1 MKFTDLIMA
10 IMTGGL
16 LLSGWYM
23 SNRAVDGPDWDG
35 RLQGLSFS
43 PYHYDQSPIDG
54 YEPSLAQIEADLALL
69 SSRAAAVRT
78 YSTTGVLREVPRIA
92 GKFGLRV
99 MAGAWIGDGPA
110 RDSMELDALLAIDR
124 EVPNVDRLIVGNEA
138 LLREEIDVPTLI
150 SYLERVQTATNT
162 PVSTSEPWHVWI
174 KHPELA
180 AHVDFIAVH
189 ILPFWEGVPVDSA
202 LEHIMLRYEELREA
216 FPDKRIVLTEIGWP
230 SDGLQ
235 RGQAVP
241 SLANQAW
248 LIRNFLIEAKIRQID
263 YFVIEAFDQPWKEA
277 IESGVGAYWGI
288 YDADRQP
295 KFSWDQPVRDNP
307 NWPYYAAVAAT
318 LGLALTLALLKRRGW
333 LQGGGRLVLLVLAQ
347 LVTTAAVMV
356 AFAFD
361 GLYLTQFDMAVLS
374 VLGPAAFLLLLI
386 VLTEGLELSEC
397 LSLRRR
403 GGRGSGTPEAMAT
416 LPKVS
421 IHVPACN
428 EPPEMLIEVLD
439 ALAALDYPDFEV
451 LVIDNNTRDPAL
463 WRPIEAHCALLGE
476 RFRFFHLPS
485 WPGFKAGALN
495 FALENTA
502 PDAAVIAT
510 IDADYIVRPDWLSAL
525 VYNFADPQVALVQG
539 PQDYRDGTETA
550 FKRMCFWEYAG
561 FFHLGMS
568 QRDRHNAIIQHGT
581 MALIRRS
588 ALESVGGWGEWCIT
602 EDAELGLR
610 LFEAGWVA
618 RYVPESFGRGLMP
631 DSLTAYKK
639 QRFRWAYGA
648 MRILRAHWR
657 SLLPFGPSKLT
668 SAQRYNFVA
677 GWLPWI
683 ADALQMLFNIMA
695 IAWSVGLVLMP
706 NYVEPA
712 LPLFLMAALA
722 LFAFKVAKTMWL
734 YLVRVRC
741 GIGGSLGAAFA
752 GLALSHT
759 VAKAVFRGLF
769 TSRLP
774 FFRTP
779 KMENRPAFVRA
790 LAGAWEETLMMA
802 MLIGAGVYVWQG
814 RGFLEPAILLW
825 VVLLGLQTLPYAA
838 ALLLSIVNALGGKR
852 KPQRRAT
859 PELHLFPDTGRA

>member
-1 MKFTDLIMA
+1 
-10 IMTGGL
+10 
-16 LLSGWYM
+16 
-23 SNRAVDGPDWDG
+23 
-35 RLQGLSFS
+35 
-43 PYHYDQSPIDG
+43 
-54 YEPSLAQIEADLALL
+54 
-69 SSRAAAVRT
+69 
-78 YSTTGVLREVPRIA
+78 
-92 GKFGLRV
+92 
-99 MAGAWIGDGPA
+99 
-110 RDSMELDALLAIDR
+110 
-124 EVPNVDRLIVGNEA
+124 
-138 LLREEIDVPTLI
+138 
-150 SYLERVQTATNT
+150 
-162 PVSTSEPWHVWI
+162 
-174 KHPELA
+174 
-180 AHVDFIAVH
+180 
-189 ILPFWEGVPVDSA
+189 
-202 LEHIMLRYEELREA
+202 
-216 FPDKRIVLTEIGWP
+216 
-230 SDGLQ
+230 
-235 RGQAVP
+235 
-241 SLANQAW
+241 
-248 LIRNFLIEAKIRQID
+248 
-263 YFVIEAFDQPWKEA
+263 
-277 IESGVGAYWGI
+277 
-288 YDADRQP
+288 
-295 KFSWDQPVRDNP
+295 
-307 NWPYYAAVAAT
+307 
-318 LGLALTLALLKRRGW
+318 
-333 LQGGGRLVLLVLAQ
+333 
-347 LVTTAAVMV
+347 
-356 AFAFD
+356 
-361 GLYLTQFDMAVLS
+361 
-374 VLGPAAFLLLLI
+374 
-386 VLTEGLELSEC
+386 
-397 LSLRRR
+397 
-403 GGRGSGTPEAMAT
+403 
-416 LPKVS
+416 
-421 IHVPACN
+421 
-428 EPPEMLIEVLD
+428 
-439 ALAALDYPDFEV
+439 
-451 LVIDNNTRDPAL
+451 
-463 WRPIEAHCALLGE
+463 
-476 RFRFFHLPS
+476 
-485 WPGFKAGALN
+485 
-495 FALENTA
+495 
-502 PDAAVIAT
+502 
-510 IDADYIVRPDWLSAL
+510 